1 MLVVVAPD
9 KFKGSLTGAQVA
21 AAISSGVRAALP
33 AARIVAVPVADGGEG
48 TLAAAVQCGFE
59 QHNAL
64 VSGPTGEKVRAA
76 FGIKGEVAV
85 VEMAEASGL
94 DRLPG
99 GTPDALGATSRG
111 TGELIAAAL
120 DAGATQVILG
130 VGGSACTDGGAG
142 MLQGLGARLL
152 DEQGNELPL
161 GGGALG
167 TLERVELGALDP
179 RIATTTFTLAADVE
193 NPLTGPNGAA
203 FVFAPQKGANP
214 GQVEI
219 LDAALDRWARLLGNE
234 LGTESTNRLV
244 SSPGAGAAGGVGF
257 AAMAVLGATRRRGID
272 VVLELTGL
280 EKALSGAVAVF
291 TGEGSLDTQ
300 SLEGKTPV
308 GVAQLAA
315 AHGIPVYAI
324 CGRNQLSAEQATGAG
339 FAAVRSLLELE
350 PDVARCMSEGGPL
363 VQRAATLLAEEF
375 LATHAAPA

>member
-21 AAISSGVRAALP
+21 AAIEAGVRTALP
-33 AARIVAVPVADGGEG
+33 EARTVVVPVADGGEG
-48 TLAAAVQCGFE
+48 TLAAAVECGFTR
-59 QHNAL
+59 HHAT
-64 VSGPTGEKVRAA
+64 VTGPTGEPVRAA
-76 FGIKGEVAV
+76 FGIKGQMAI

-99 GTPDALGATSRG
+99 GTPDPLGASSLG
-111 TGELIAAAL
+111 TGELIIAAL
-120 DAGATQVILG
+120 DAGATQIILG

-142 MLQGLGARLL
+142 MLQGLGVRLL
-152 DEQGNELPL
+152 DAQGAENPR
-161 GGGALG
+161 GGGPLAS
-167 TLERVELGALDP
+167 LETVDLSGLDT
-179 RIATTTFTLAADVE
+179 RIASTSFTLAADVE
-193 NPLTGPNGAA
+193 NPLTGSNGAA
-203 FVFAPQKGANP
+203 AVFAPQKGADP
-214 GQVEI
+214 EQVRE
-219 LDAALDRWARLLGNE
+219 LDAALGRWARVLVRE
-234 LGTESTNRLV
+234 LGTKRSNALAA
-244 SSPGAGAAGGVGF
+244 SPGAGAAGGVGF

-280 EKALSGAVAVF
+280 EEALSGAVAVF

-324 CGRNQLSAEQATGAG
+324 CGRNQLSAEQATDAG
-339 FAAVRSLLELE
+339 FTAVRSLLELE
-350 PDVARCMSEGGPL
+350 DDVARCMSEGGPL

>member
-21 AAISSGVRAALP
+21 AAIEAGVRAALP
-33 AARIVAVPVADGGEG
+33 QARILTVPVADGGEG
-48 TLAAAVQCGFE
+48 TLDAAVQCGFE
-59 QHNAL
+59 QRHAL
-64 VSGPTGEKVRAA
+64 VTGPTGEVVRAA
-76 FGIKGEVAV
+76 FGLRGEVAV

-99 GTPDALGATSRG
+99 GTPDALGASSRG

-120 DAGATQVILG
+120 DAGATQIILG

-152 DEQGNELPL
+152 DAAGNDLAP
-161 GGGALG
+161 GGGALAS
-167 TLERVELGALDP
+167 LARVELDTLDP
-179 RIATTTFTLAADVE
+179 RIAATTFTLAADVE
-193 NPLTGPNGAA
+193 NPLSGAHGAA
-203 FVFAPQKGANP
+203 FVFAPQKGASP
-214 GQVEI
+214 DQVRD
-219 LDAALDRWARLLGNE
+219 LDAALGRWAQVLGLGPNAGRIAE
-234 LGTESTNRLV
+234 LAT
-244 SSPGAGAAGGVGF
+244 SPGAGAAGGVGF
-257 AAMAVLGATRRRGID
+257 AALAVLCATRRRGID

-280 EKALSGAVAVF
+280 EEALSGAVAVF

-324 CGRNQLSAEQATGAG
+324 CGRNQLSTEQATAAG
-339 FAAVRSLLELE
+339 FTAVRSLLELE
-350 PDVARCMSEGGPL
+350 DDVARCMSEGGSL
-363 VQRAATLLAEEF
+363 VQRAATQLAFEF
-375 LATHAAPA
+375 LAVHAANA

>member
-21 AAISSGVRAALP
+21 AAIEAGVRAALP
-33 AARIVAVPVADGGEG
+33 QARILAVPVADGGEG

-59 QHNAL
+59 QRHAL
-64 VSGPTGEKVRAA
+64 VTGPTGEPVRAA
-76 FGIKGEVAV
+76 FGLRGEVAV

-152 DEQGNELPL
+152 DAAGNDLAP
-161 GGGALG
+161 GGGALAS
-167 TLERVELGALDP
+167 LARVELDTLDP
-179 RIATTTFTLAADVE
+179 RIAATTFTLAADVE
-193 NPLTGPNGAA
+193 NPLTGTNGAA
-203 FVFAPQKGANP
+203 FVFAPQKGASP
-214 GQVEI
+214 EQVRD
-219 LDAALDRWARLLGNE
+219 LDAALGHWAQVPGLGPDAGRIAE
-234 LGTESTNRLV
+234 LAA
-244 SSPGAGAAGGVGF
+244 SPGAGAAGGVGF
-257 AAMAVLGATRRRGID
+257 AALAVLLATRRRGID

-280 EKALSGAVAVF
+280 QESLAGAVAVF
-291 TGEGSLDTQ
+291 TGEGSLDAQ

-324 CGRNQLSAEQATGAG
+324 CGRNQLSTGQATAAG
-339 FAAVRSLLELE
+339 FTAVRSLLELE
-350 PDVARCMSEGGPL
+350 PDVARCMSEGGSL
-363 VQRAATLLAEEF
+363 VQRAATQLTEEF
-375 LATHAAPA
+375 LAVHAANA

>member
-21 AAISSGVRAALP
+21 AAIEAGVRAAIP
-33 AARIVAVPVADGGEG
+33 EARTLAVPVADGGEG
-48 TLAAAVQCGFE
+48 TLAAAAQCGFE
-59 QHNAL
+59 LHHAT
-64 VSGPTGEKVRAA
+64 VAGPTGEPVRAA
-76 FGIKGEVAV
+76 FGIRGEVAV

-94 DRLPG
+94 DRLTG
-99 GTPDALGATSRG
+99 GKDALGATSLG

-120 DAGATQVILG
+120 DTGATQVILG

-142 MLQGLGARLL
+142 MLRGLGARLL
-152 DEQGNELPL
+152 DEQGKELPL

-179 RIATTTFTLAADVE
+179 RIATTSFTLAADVE

-203 FVFAPQKGANP
+203 HVFAPQKGASP
-214 GQVEI
+214 EQVPD
-219 LDAALDRWARLLGNE
+219 LDAALGRWAQVLGHG
-234 LGTESTNRLV
+234 LGADRINALAASA
-244 SSPGAGAAGGVGF
+244 GAGAAGGVGF
-257 AAMAVLGATRRRGID
+257 AAMAVLGATRRRGVD

-280 EKALSGAVAVF
+280 EGALSGAAAVF

-324 CGRNQLSAEQATGAG
+324 CGRNQLSAEQATDAG
-339 FAAVRSLLELE
+339 FTAVRSLLELE

-375 LATHAAPA
+375 LATHAATA

>member
-21 AAISSGVRAALP
+21 AAIEAGVRAAMP
-33 AARIVAVPVADGGEG
+33 GARTLAVPVADGGEG
-48 TLAAAVQCGFE
+48 TLAAAAQCGFE
-59 QHNAL
+59 LHQAT
-64 VSGPTGEKVRAA
+64 VAGPTGEPVRAA
-76 FGIKGEVAV
+76 FGLREEVAV

-99 GTPDALGATSRG
+99 GKDALGATSLG

-161 GGGALG
+161 GGGTLG

-203 FVFAPQKGANP
+203 FVFAPQKGASP
-214 GQVEI
+214 ELVSA
-219 LDAALDRWARLLGNE
+219 LDAALGHWAQVLGGEFGPGHINA
-234 LGTESTNRLV
+234 LAAAA
-244 SSPGAGAAGGVGF
+244 GAGAAGGVGF

-280 EKALSGAVAVF
+280 EEALSGAVAVF

-324 CGRNQLSAEQATGAG
+324 CGRNQLSAEQATDAG
-339 FAAVRSLLELE
+339 FTAVRSLLELE

>member
-21 AAISSGVRAALP
+21 VAIEAGVRMALP
-33 AARIVAVPVADGGEG
+33 EAHTVVVPVADGGEG
-48 TLAAAVQCGFE
+48 TLAAAVECGFTR
-59 QHNAL
+59 HHAT
-64 VSGPTGEKVRAA
+64 VTGPTGEPVRAA
-76 FGIKGEVAV
+76 FGIKGKMAV

-99 GTPDALGATSRG
+99 GIPDALGATSFG
-111 TGELIAAAL
+111 TGELIIAAL
-120 DAGATQVILG
+120 DAGATQIILG

-142 MLQGLGARLL
+142 MLQGLGVRLL
-152 DEQGNELPL
+152 DAQGAENPR
-161 GGGALG
+161 GGGPLAS
-167 TLERVELGALDP
+167 LETVDLSGLDS
-179 RIATTTFTLAADVE
+179 RIASTSFTLAADVE
-193 NPLTGPNGAA
+193 NPLTGSNGAA
-203 FVFAPQKGANP
+203 AVFAPQKGADP
-214 GQVEI
+214 EQVRE
-219 LDAALDRWARLLGNE
+219 LDAALGRWARVLVRE
-234 LGTESTNRLV
+234 LGTKRSNALAA
-244 SSPGAGAAGGVGF
+244 SPGAGAAGGVGF

-280 EKALSGAVAVF
+280 EKALSGAFAVF

-324 CGRNQLSAEQATGAG
+324 CGRNQLSAEQATDAG
-339 FAAVRSLLELE
+339 FTAVRSLLELE
-350 PDVARCMSEGGPL
+350 DDVARCMSEGGPL

>member
-21 AAISSGVRAALP
+21 AAIEAGVRAAMP
-33 AARIVAVPVADGGEG
+33 GARTLAVPVADGGEG
-48 TLAAAVQCGFE
+48 TLAAAAQCGFE
-59 QHNAL
+59 LHHAT
-64 VSGPTGEKVRAA
+64 VAGPTGEPVRAA
-76 FGIKGEVAV
+76 FGLRDEVAV

-99 GTPDALGATSRG
+99 GKDALGATSLG

-120 DAGATQVILG
+120 DAGATQIILG

-167 TLERVELGALDP
+167 TLERVELDALDP

-203 FVFAPQKGANP
+203 FVFAPQKGASP
-214 GQVEI
+214 ELVSA
-219 LDAALDRWARLLGNE
+219 LDAALGHWAQVLGGEFGPGHINA
-234 LGTESTNRLV
+234 LAAAA
-244 SSPGAGAAGGVGF
+244 GAGAAGGVGF

-280 EKALSGAVAVF
+280 EEALSGAVAVF

>member
-21 AAISSGVRAALP
+21 AAIEAGVRAALP
-33 AARIVAVPVADGGEG
+33 QARILAVPVADGGEG

-59 QHNAL
+59 QRHAL
-64 VSGPTGEKVRAA
+64 VTGPTGELVRAA
-76 FGIKGEVAV
+76 FGLRGEVAV

-152 DEQGNELPL
+152 DAAGNDLAP
-161 GGGALG
+161 GGGALAS
-167 TLERVELGALDP
+167 LARVELDTLDP
-179 RIATTTFTLAADVE
+179 RIAATTFTLAADVE
-193 NPLTGPNGAA
+193 NPLTGTNGAA
-203 FVFAPQKGANP
+203 FVFAPQKGASP
-214 GQVEI
+214 EQVRD
-219 LDAALDRWARLLGNE
+219 LDAALGHWAQVLGLGPDAGRIAE
-234 LGTESTNRLV
+234 LAA
-244 SSPGAGAAGGVGF
+244 SPGAGAAGGVGF
-257 AAMAVLGATRRRGID
+257 AALAVLLATRRRGID

-280 EKALSGAVAVF
+280 QESLAGAVAVF

-324 CGRNQLSAEQATGAG
+324 CGRNQLSAEQATDAG
-339 FAAVRSLLELE
+339 FTAVRSLLELE
-350 PDVARCMSEGGPL
+350 DDVARCMSEGGPL

-375 LATHAAPA
+375 LATHAATA

>member
-21 AAISSGVRAALP
+21 AAIEAGVRAALP
-33 AARIVAVPVADGGEG
+33 QARILTVPVADGGEG

-59 QHNAL
+59 QRHAL
-64 VSGPTGEKVRAA
+64 VTGPTGEVVRAA
-76 FGIKGEVAV
+76 FGLRGEVAV

-99 GTPDALGATSRG
+99 GTPDALGASSRG

-152 DEQGNELPL
+152 DAAGNDLAP
-161 GGGALG
+161 GGGALAS
-167 TLERVELGALDP
+167 LARVELDTLDP
-179 RIATTTFTLAADVE
+179 RIAATTFTLAADVE
-193 NPLTGPNGAA
+193 NPLSGAHGAA
-203 FVFAPQKGANP
+203 FVFAPQKGASP
-214 GQVEI
+214 EQVRD
-219 LDAALDRWARLLGNE
+219 LDAALGRWAQVLGLGPNAGRIAE
-234 LGTESTNRLV
+234 LAT
-244 SSPGAGAAGGVGF
+244 SPGAGAAGGVGF
-257 AAMAVLGATRRRGID
+257 AALAVLCATRRRGID

-280 EKALSGAVAVF
+280 EEALSGAVAVF

-324 CGRNQLSAEQATGAG
+324 CGRNQLSTEQATAAG
-339 FAAVRSLLELE
+339 FTAVRSLLELE
-350 PDVARCMSEGGPL
+350 DDVARCMSEGGSL
-363 VQRAATLLAEEF
+363 VQRAATQLAFEF
-375 LATHAAPA
+375 LAVHAANA

>member
-21 AAISSGVRAALP
+21 AAIEAGVRTALP
-33 AARIVAVPVADGGEG
+33 AARILAVPVADGGEG
-48 TLAAAVQCGFE
+48 TLAAAAQCGFE
-59 QHNAL
+59 LHHVTVA
-64 VSGPTGEKVRAA
+64 GPTGEPVRAA

-99 GTPDALGATSRG
+99 GTPDALGATSFG

-142 MLQGLGARLL
+142 MLQALGVRLL
-152 DEQGNELPL
+152 DAQGAENPR
-161 GGGALG
+161 GGGPLAS
-167 TLERVELGALDP
+167 LETVDLSGLDT
-179 RIATTTFTLAADVE
+179 RIASTSFTLAADVE
-193 NPLTGPNGAA
+193 NPLTGSNGAA
-203 FVFAPQKGANP
+203 AVFAPQKGANP
-214 GQVEI
+214 GQVEL

-234 LGTESTNRLV
+234 LGTESTNRLA

-257 AAMAVLGATRRRGID
+257 AAIAVLGAARRRGID

-280 EKALSGAVAVF
+280 EDGLSGAVAVF

-324 CGRNQLSAEQATGAG
+324 CGRNQLSAEQATEAG
-339 FAAVRSLLELE
+339 FTAVRSLLELE

-363 VQRAATLLAEEF
+363 VQRAATLLAFEF
-375 LATHAAPA
+375 LATHAATA

>member
-21 AAISSGVRAALP
+21 AAIEAGVRAAMP
-33 AARIVAVPVADGGEG
+33 EARTLAVPVADGGEG
-48 TLAAAVQCGFE
+48 TLAAAAQCGFE
-59 QHNAL
+59 LHHAT
-64 VSGPTGEKVRAA
+64 VAGPTGEPVRAA
-76 FGIKGEVAV
+76 FGIRGEVAV

-99 GTPDALGATSRG
+99 GKDALGATSRG

-167 TLERVELGALDP
+167 ALERVELGALDP
-179 RIATTTFTLAADVE
+179 RIATTSFTLAADVE

-203 FVFAPQKGANP
+203 RVFAPQKGASP
-214 GQVEI
+214 EQVPD
-219 LDAALDRWARLLGNE
+219 LDAALGRWAQVLGRG
-234 LGTESTNRLV
+234 LGADRINALAASA
-244 SSPGAGAAGGVGF
+244 GAGAAGGVGF

-280 EKALSGAVAVF
+280 EEALSGAVAVF

-324 CGRNQLSAEQATGAG
+324 CGRNQLSAEQATDAG
-339 FAAVRSLLELE
+339 FTAVRSLLELE

-375 LATHAAPA
+375 LATHAATA

>member
-21 AAISSGVRAALP
+21 AAIEAGVRAALP
-33 AARIVAVPVADGGEG
+33 QARILTVPVADGGEG

-59 QHNAL
+59 QRHAL
-64 VSGPTGEKVRAA
+64 VTGPTGELVRAA
-76 FGIKGEVAV
+76 FGLRGEVAV

-99 GTPDALGATSRG
+99 GTPDALGASSRG

-152 DEQGNELPL
+152 DAAGNDLAS
-161 GGGALG
+161 GGGALAS
-167 TLERVELGALDP
+167 LARVELDTLDP
-179 RIATTTFTLAADVE
+179 RIAATTFTLAADVE
-193 NPLTGPNGAA
+193 NPLSGPHGAA
-203 FVFAPQKGANP
+203 FVFAPQKGASP
-214 GQVEI
+214 EQVRD
-219 LDAALDRWARLLGNE
+219 LDAALGRWAQVLGIGPNAGRIAE
-234 LGTESTNRLV
+234 LAT
-244 SSPGAGAAGGVGF
+244 SPGAGAAGGVGF
-257 AAMAVLGATRRRGID
+257 AALAVLCASRRRGID

-280 EKALSGAVAVF
+280 EEALSGAVAVF

-324 CGRNQLSAEQATGAG
+324 CGRNQLSTGQATAAG
-339 FAAVRSLLELE
+339 FTAVRSLLELE
-350 PDVARCMSEGGPL
+350 DDVARCMSEGGSL
-363 VQRAATLLAEEF
+363 VQRAATQLAFEF
-375 LATHAAPA
+375 LAVHAANA

>member
-21 AAISSGVRAALP
+21 AAIEAGVRAALP
-33 AARIVAVPVADGGEG
+33 QARILAVPVADGGEG

-59 QHNAL
+59 QRHAL
-64 VSGPTGEKVRAA
+64 VTGPTGEPVQAA
-76 FGIKGEVAV
+76 FGLRGEVAV

-99 GTPDALGATSRG
+99 GTPDTLGATSRG

-152 DEQGNELPL
+152 DAGGNDLAP
-161 GGGALG
+161 GGGALAS
-167 TLERVELGALDP
+167 LARVELDTLDP
-179 RIATTTFTLAADVE
+179 RIAATTFTLAADVE

-203 FVFAPQKGANP
+203 FVFAPQKGASP
-214 GQVEI
+214 EQVRD
-219 LDAALDRWARLLGNE
+219 LDAALGHWAQVLGLGPDAGRIAE
-234 LGTESTNRLV
+234 LAA
-244 SSPGAGAAGGVGF
+244 SPGAGAAGGVGF
-257 AAMAVLGATRRRGID
+257 AALAVLLATRRRGID

-280 EKALSGAVAVF
+280 QESLAGAVAVF
-291 TGEGSLDTQ
+291 TGEGSLDAQ

-324 CGRNQLSAEQATGAG
+324 CGRNQLSTGQATAAG
-339 FAAVRSLLELE
+339 FTAVRSLLELE
-350 PDVARCMSEGGPL
+350 PDVARCMSEGGSL
-363 VQRAATLLAEEF
+363 VQRAATQLTEEF
-375 LATHAAPA
+375 LAVHAASA